1 MSRVFGTGWPGW
13 GWYGGGMDSRA
24 MAADSAVMQTA
35 ATDRVHGH
43 RRLVKL
49 LKLAHSAERA
59 AAFAYVGHAASVKD
73 ADERIDIAQIE
84 QDEWGHRQSV
94 LEIMAVYDI
103 KVSRWYEVRFWLTGK
118 MISASCHVIG
128 WFMPYYF
135 AGRLESGNVCEYF
148 VMMQYFHELGITAHD
163 EVLYEMGL
171 KEKEHEMFFVD
182 GLDSHRLLPA
192 FQKAFGWGTGVSYN
206 DVDMA
211 RIDATESSGVY
222 CRPETITDHAPR
234 RSWRA
239 RRTGR

>member
-1 MSRVFGTGWPGW
+1 LAGLGLVRWWDGQSGH
-13 GWYGGGMDSRA
+13 GGGQRGDANRGDRPGSRSP
-24 MAADSAVMQTA
+24 AAGKA
-35 ATDRVHGH
+35 AQACAF
-43 RRLVKL
+43 RRAGRGVRLRRTCGI
-49 LKLAHSAERA
+49 SQ
-59 AAFAYVGHAASVKD
+59 D